1 MAHRDSAHFFV
12 LGRETFLDKV
22 FNTTT
27 DTTPKKKKTNRCG
40 QLITTTG
47 TAATGNTI
55 FFRLDDDDEK
65 ENVSPLLKVLAAKR
79 MSFRFT
85 VSLSLS

>member
-27 DTTPKKKKTNRCG
+27 DTTPKKKNQSMRSTDNDPRYRRDGKYY
-40 QLITTTG
+40 
-47 TAATGNTI
+47 I
-55 FFRLDDDDEK
+55 F
-65 ENVSPLLKVLAAKR
+65 
-79 MSFRFT
+79 SFGRRR
-85 VSLSLS
+85 